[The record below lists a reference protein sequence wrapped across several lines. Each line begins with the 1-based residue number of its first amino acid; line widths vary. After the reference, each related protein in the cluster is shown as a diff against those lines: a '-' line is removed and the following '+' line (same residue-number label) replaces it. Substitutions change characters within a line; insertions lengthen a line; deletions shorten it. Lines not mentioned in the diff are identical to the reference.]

1 MRREGRNGP
10 ASTAAPIQDCS
21 APPPLPKGP
30 CCWYAAYAD
39 FPTHLHTLYTSHTLH
54 TLAFFWSACAC
65 FSLGLKKMFCAD
77 SMARMV
83 RISSL
88 HPRSTLAINT

>member
-1 MRREGRNGP
+1 MWTEIGSLPYNPLRRTQYCPVEIPPYPMALHGLLL
-10 ASTAAPIQDCS
+10 ASTS
-21 APPPLPKGP
+21 RPPP
-30 CCWYAAYAD
+30 
-39 FPTHLHTLYTSHTLH
+39 HLHNFYTLH